1 MMKPHMISLIH
12 AIALVTL
19 GSFGYLSSD
28 NPSVTALIPVVFG
41 VLLLACNRGVKNE
54 NKALAHV
61 AVLLTLL
68 IVIGLVKPLQGAL
81 GREDMAAA
89 ARVATMLGLS
99 LVALA
104 TFVKSF
110 IDVRKKRG

>member
-1 MMKPHMISLIH
+1 MMKPHKISLIH
-12 AIALVTL
+12 AIALVAL
-19 GSFGYLSSD
+19 GSFGAMSSE
-28 NPSVTALIPVVFG
+28 SMTAWIPTVFG

-54 NKALAHV
+54 NKVLAHV

-99 LVALA
+99 VVAFA

-110 IDVRKKRG
+110 MDARKKKG

>member
-1 MMKPHMISLIH
+1 MMKPHKISLIH
-12 AIALVTL
+12 AIALVAL
-19 GSFGYLSSD
+19 GSFGAMSSE
-28 NPSVTALIPVVFG
+28 SMTAWIPTVFG

-54 NKALAHV
+54 NKVLAHV

-99 LVALA
+99 VVALA

-110 IDVRKKRG
+110 MDARKKKG

>member
-1 MMKPHMISLIH
+1 MMKPHKISLIH
-12 AIALVTL
+12 AIALVAL
-19 GSFGYLSSD
+19 GSFGAMSSE
-28 NPSVTALIPVVFG
+28 SMTAWIPTVFG

-54 NKALAHV
+54 NKVLAHV

-81 GREDMAAA
+81 GREDLAAA

-99 LVALA
+99 VVALA

-110 IDVRKKRG
+110 MDARKKKG

>member
-1 MMKPHMISLIH
+1 MMKPHKISLIH
-12 AIALVTL
+12 AIALVAL
-19 GSFGYLSSD
+19 GSFGALSSE
-28 NPSVTALIPVVFG
+28 SMTAWIPTVFG

-54 NKALAHV
+54 NKVVAHV

-99 LVALA
+99 VVALA

-110 IDVRKKRG
+110 MDARKKKG

>member
-1 MMKPHMISLIH
+1 MMKPHKISLIH
-12 AIALVTL
+12 AIALVAL
-19 GSFGYLSSD
+19 GSFGAMSSE
-28 NPSVTALIPVVFG
+28 SMTAWIPAVFG

-54 NKALAHV
+54 NKILAHV

-81 GREDMAAA
+81 GREDTAAA

-99 LVALA
+99 VVALA

-110 IDVRKKRG
+110 MDARKKKG

>member
-1 MMKPHMISLIH
+1 MMKPHKISLIH
-12 AIALVTL
+12 AIALVAL
-19 GSFGYLSSD
+19 GSFGAMSSE
-28 NPSVTALIPVVFG
+28 SMTAWIPTVFG

-54 NKALAHV
+54 NKVLAHV

-81 GREDMAAA
+81 GREDAAAA

-99 LVALA
+99 VVALA

-110 IDVRKKRG
+110 MDARKKKG

>member
-1 MMKPHMISLIH
+1 MMKPHKISLIH
-12 AIALVTL
+12 AIALVAL
-19 GSFGYLSSD
+19 GSFGALSSE
-28 NPSVTALIPVVFG
+28 SMTAWIPTVFG

-54 NKALAHV
+54 NKVLAHV

-81 GREDMAAA
+81 GREDMDMAAA

-99 LVALA
+99 VVALA

-110 IDVRKKRG
+110 MDARKKKG